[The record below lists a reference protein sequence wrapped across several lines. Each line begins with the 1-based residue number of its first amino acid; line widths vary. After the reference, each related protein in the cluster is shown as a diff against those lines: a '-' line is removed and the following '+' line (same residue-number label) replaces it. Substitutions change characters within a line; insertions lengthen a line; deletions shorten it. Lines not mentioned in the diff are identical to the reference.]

1 MKITILCVG
10 KLKEKFYKDAVAEYA
25 KRLLAYCTF
34 QVIEVSDESIIEGQE
49 EMAVEKEG
57 RRLLAKLPE
66 RAYVVALCIDGKAR
80 DSVELAHWMGSR
92 MNQGDSHLVFVIGG
106 SCGLSPAVL
115 ARAQERISFSR
126 LTFPHG
132 LMRVILA
139 EQIYRSFRILKGEPY
154 HK

>member
-1 MKITILCVG
+1 MKITVLCVG
-10 KLKEKFYKDAVAEYA
+10 KLKEKFYKDAMAEYA

-34 QVIEVSDESIIEGQE
+34 QVIEVADESIIEGQE

-66 RAYVVALCIDGKAR
+66 RAYVAALCIDGRAR
-80 DSVELAHWMGSR
+80 DSVELARWMSNR

-115 ARAQERISFSR
+115 ERAQERISFSR

-139 EQIYRSFRILKGEPY
+139 EQIYRSFRIIKCEPY
-154 HK
+154 HN

>member
-34 QVIEVSDESIIEGQE
+34 QVIEVADESIIEGQE

-80 DSVELAHWMGSR
+80 DSVEL
-92 MNQGDSHLVFVIGG
+92 GDSHLVFVIGG

>member
-34 QVIEVSDESIIEGQE
+34 QVIEVADESIIEGQE
-49 EMAVEKEG
+49 EMVVEKEG

-106 SCGLSPAVL
+106 SCGAGTSAGAHQLFPPDISARSHARHPGGAGLSKL
-115 ARAQERISFSR
+115 SNLKRRALS
-126 LTFPHG
+126 
-132 LMRVILA
+132 
-139 EQIYRSFRILKGEPY
+139 
-154 HK
+154 